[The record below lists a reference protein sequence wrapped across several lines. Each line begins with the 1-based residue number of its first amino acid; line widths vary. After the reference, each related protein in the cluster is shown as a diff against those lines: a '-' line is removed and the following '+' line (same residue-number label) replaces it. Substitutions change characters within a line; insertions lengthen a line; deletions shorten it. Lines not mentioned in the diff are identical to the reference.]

1 MKECKPKTDAVRCV
15 GYPRRDEKSSIDSSV
30 DLSTREPG
38 GHSLIVLVIDDP
50 GSVRAHFYSQSSP
63 AVRIESIPNLHSIFH
78 TSPAND
84 RILQERFA
92 TALLKVRR
100 DRIAGY
106 IQMIIGTNATTNNT
120 HAIEN
125 RERASPGGQSHV
137 EMLLV
142 MTKFTFNPS
151 MDENSASDLAEWK
164 RPEQVMQLH
173 RLKLKKRALQ
183 ARMNRTLVEKALP
196 SIDQNSSIPIT
207 DIRQGSTTLKR
218 KNPFSKNVTTFKKHK
233 TTPLTAQELE
243 ASSDTT
249 LFELLNI
256 QKSGNTD
263 KPGQNTPLSFSSV
276 LTKLENG
283 YAEEEP
289 TPAPQ
294 GNNYIPIDWTLNTK
308 MRFMSPKPFA
318 WNGKLK
324 TSEEAS
330 GTTGFVRCVD
340 IGEKETTLDTSPNAR
355 FHQCCLVWQHPSLPW
370 LELFPRSAGRASA
383 AISSSPMAATNQH
396 IKDALHREW
405 SESFR
410 SLFQLVRARQCPYFY
425 VCANTFTVLFR
436 AAGICGVSEVH
447 ALLTPTTR
455 GFRQILKQEDIE
467 FTMPLKKNS
476 KRRSDTTDSGCD
488 TLDSSAS
495 NMTNPTDTEHFN
507 DEDED
512 EDGPADKWLQ
522 SLGFEDS
529 EIRKINNLQAR
540 LTQDKESEIDNS
552 AESLIFVQD
561 VETQAL
567 FNFLIN
573 CKSSIASTGALAGIP
588 PTLLAPVAFH
598 GATLKPLKVRES
610 VVTID
615 MEKFYSLELRG
626 PLLPHTLPSLCHL
639 MTSSHLEQFSVSC
652 AHLNSTIPFSR
663 AGNGRGGAAASEESV
678 KAPSNVFGEENLS
691 DCGFSGKLLQHFCC
705 PDPQRIQ
712 ILESLKFSN
721 DGYVWS

>member
-1 MKECKPKTDAVRCV
+1 MARRWSIKFILYATVQREDDEDRMSRWRITILGNMKECKPKTDAVRCV
-15 GYPRRDEKSSIDSSV
+15 DYPRRDEKSSIDSSV

-84 RILQERFA
+84 RILQER
-92 TALLKVRR
+92 
-100 DRIAGY
+100 
-106 IQMIIGTNATTNNT
+106 
-120 HAIEN
+120 
-125 RERASPGGQSHV
+125 
-137 EMLLV
+137 

-196 SIDQNSSIPIT
+196 SLDQNSSIPIT

-218 KNPFSKNVTTFKKHK
+218 KNPFSKNATTFKKHK

-467 FTMPLKKNS
+467 FTMPLKKKS

-663 AGNGRGGAAASEESV
+663 AGNGRGGAAASEESG